1 MIELKLA
8 QELASIYHN
17 PLFLVF
23 LDLRKSYNTV
33 DRDRLLQTPEGYDA
47 GSGMCGLLETFWYH

>member
-1 MIELKLA
+1 MLA

-23 LDLRKSYNTV
+23 LDLRKAYNTV
-33 DRDRLLQTPEGYDA
+33 DRDRLLHTPEGYDA
-47 GSGMCGLLETFWYH
+47 GSGMCGLLDTFWYH